1 MTVLLGRKL
10 SKAHSGLALGFFF
23 LFFSFLQSTLATVN
37 IQVLPDKGQRLVK
50 EVQDLEAALSAL
62 NISTTDTIE
71 KGRANCFSPR
81 TLQNV
86 LLLQELGS

>member
-1 MTVLLGRKL
+1 MTVLF
-10 SKAHSGLALGFFF
+10 LAESLVKRIQVWHWVFF
-23 LFFSFLQSTLATVN
+23 FFSFLQSTLATVN

-86 LLLQELGS
+86 LLLRELGS